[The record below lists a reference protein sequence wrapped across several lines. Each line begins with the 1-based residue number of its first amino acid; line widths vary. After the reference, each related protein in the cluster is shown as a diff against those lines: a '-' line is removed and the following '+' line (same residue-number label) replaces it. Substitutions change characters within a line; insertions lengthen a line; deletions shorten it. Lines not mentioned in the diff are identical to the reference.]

1 MALDYVA
8 IGARIRAA
16 RIEKKMT
23 QEKLAEKIGVSI
35 AFLSRVERGNSYIN
49 LRRLNEICSVLG
61 VTEGEILNGVATQR
75 HTYLIREF
83 SKLFKH
89 CPPEKLKLIYKVAKT
104 IIED

>member
-1 MALDYVA
+1 MLLLVQEY
-8 IGARIRAA
+8 
-16 RIEKKMT
+16 EQLELKKKMT